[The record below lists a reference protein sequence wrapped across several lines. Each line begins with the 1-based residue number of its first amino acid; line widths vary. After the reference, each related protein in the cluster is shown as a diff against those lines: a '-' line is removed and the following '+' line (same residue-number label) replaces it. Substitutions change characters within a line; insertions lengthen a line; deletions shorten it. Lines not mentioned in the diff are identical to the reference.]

1 NEGIKALNLP
11 LDNIEKGMPDR
22 LKEIS
27 NLRKFFGEINK
38 NIKQDKAIFE
48 ELKDRWIKYEYDL
61 NQLTIRC
68 INVCSNFKK
77 DEALS
82 SIDKKRNVIK
92 NGPIIEDISK
102 GSYSKGREL

>member
-48 ELKDRWIKYEYDL
+48 KLKDRWIKYEYDL

-68 INVCSNFKK
+68 INVCRILEK
-77 DEALS
+77 DEESTSLN
-82 SIDKKRNVIK
+82 KRRKVTDNGLVIE
-92 NGPIIEDISK
+92 NISE
-102 GSYSKGREL
+102 GNCSKRCKL